1 MSKLPAVACLF
12 DLDGTILDSRRCG
25 VTAFVLALDEAY
37 GWKDP
42 LEGVLIAGRTD
53 RRIFLDIV
61 RKFRGRVPE
70 GPDWMSEVESF
81 QKLYLRHLEALL
93 EGKKPILCPGFPE
106 ILDRVAAAAGM
117 EPGLATGNF
126 REGAELK
133 LRAGGIDPAR
143 FAFGAFGSE
152 TESRPELIAVARDRA
167 REVAGGPVVPVIIG
181 DTPED
186 YKAARAVG
194 GRCALVS
201 TGPYDVDTLS
211 KLEPEFMTRDF
222 ADPGP
227 FLRWIAG
234 LRRAV

>member
-1 MSKLPAVACLF
+1 MSNPPPVACLF

-25 VTAFVLALDEAY
+25 VTAFIYALDEAY

-70 GPDWMSEVESF
+70 GPEWTSEVEAF
-81 QKLYLRHLEALL
+81 QKLYLKHLETLL
-93 EGKKPILCPGFPE
+93 EDKKPILCPGFPG
-106 ILDRVAAAAGM
+106 ILDRVAGAAGM

-126 REGAELK
+126 KEGAELK

-143 FAFGAFGSE
+143 FSFGAFGSE
-152 TESRPELIAVARDRA
+152 TESRPELIGLARDRA
-167 REVAGGPVVPVIIG
+167 REVAGGPVIPLVIG

-194 GRCALVS
+194 GRCSLVS
-201 TGPYDVDTLS
+201 TGPYDFDTLS
-211 KLEPEFMTRDF
+211 NLEPDFMAGSF
-222 ADPGP
+222 NDPGP
-227 FLRWIAG
+227 FLGWIES
-234 LRRAV
+234 LRRAG

>member
-93 EGKKPILCPGFPE
+93 EG
-106 ILDRVAAAAGM
+106 M

-201 TGPYDVDTLS
+201 TGPYDFDTLS

>member
-1 MSKLPAVACLF
+1 MSELSPVACLF
-12 DLDGTILDSRRCG
+12 DLDGTILDSRKCG
-25 VTAFVLALDEAY
+25 VTAFIYALEETY

-53 RRIFLDIV
+53 RRIFFDIV
-61 RKFRGRVPE
+61 RKFRRSVPE
-70 GPDWMSEVESF
+70 GPDWIREVETF
-81 QKLYLRHLEALL
+81 QKLYLKHLEALL
-93 EGKKPILCPGFPE
+93 KEKKPILHPGFPE
-106 ILDRVAAAAGM
+106 VLDRVAGAAGM

-152 TESRPELIAVARDRA
+152 TESRPELLDVARERA
-167 REVAGGPVVPVIIG
+167 REAAGGPVIPLVIG

-186 YKAARAVG
+186 YKAARAIG

-201 TGPYDVDTLS
+201 TGPYDFDTLS
-211 KLEPEFMTRDF
+211 ELEPDFMTRDF

-227 FLRWIAG
+227 FLRWIAN
-234 LRRAV
+234 LRRTG